1 MPKVKNAKGDV
12 IANFA
17 YTDEGQKAAQN
28 LAQQNSDLSIDYSPG
43 GEINSVD
50 RTQTMYA
57 GGGEVGYSRIGYED
71 GGKVSVWERNQAKR
85 KKIKEATE
93 KNTRKWKLKKK
104 LAKANRKGRKWYRKT
119 KRDERKKLRQE
130 RRDFRKQTK
139 EVSKKQRTSDYKSYS
154 SKVKDIRG
162 NKSLSIY
169 ERNKKLRE
177 AQVEREIQARG
188 RRKKYTKAERKGPKK
203 STEVPKDW
211 IEYQK
216 AMDKTILE
224 RDESGA

>member
-1 MPKVKNAKGDV
+1 MPKVKNAKGDIV
-12 IANFA
+12 ANFA

-57 GGGEVGYSRIGYED
+57 GGGDSRIGYED

-85 KKIKEATE
+85 KKIKEAT
-93 KNTRKWKLKKK
+93 K
-104 LAKANRKGRKWYRKT
+104 LAKSRQKGQKWYKKT
-119 KRDERKKLRQE
+119 KRNERKKLRQE